1 MLELLQQWDI
11 WAFEIINQKLIHPF
25 LDTLA
30 PILRNKKTWY
40 PLYLILAIFLI
51 YKYKIKGFYLIVLTI
66 IAVGLSDIVSS
77 HFFKNLF
84 ARTRP
89 CNLPELADSTRL
101 LISKCSKAYSLPSSH
116 AANHFAIATFLGI
129 NFLQKSKWFLIA
141 GIIWATSICWAQIY
155 VGVHF
160 PFDVFIGAF
169 IGLIISLYEH
179 HLIKKLSPFNLCV

>member
-66 IAVGLSDIVSS
+66 VAVGLSDIVSS
-77 HFFKNLF
+77 HFLKNLF

-89 CNLPELADSTRL
+89 CNLPELAHSTRL
-101 LISKCSKAYSLPSSH
+101 LISKCSQAYSLPSSH
-116 AANHFAIATFLGI
+116 AANHFAIASFLGI
-129 NFLQKSKWFLIA
+129 NFLQKSKWFLIT

-160 PFDVFIGAF
+160 HFDILIGVIIGALVSLIV
-169 IGLIISLYEH
+169 IGFQ
-179 HLIKKLSPFNLCV
+179 KKLLKFNFKL

>member
-40 PLYLILAIFLI
+40 PLYLILAVFLI

-66 IAVGLSDIVSS
+66 IAVGLSDIISS
-77 HFFKNLF
+77 HFLKNLF

-101 LISKCSKAYSLPSSH
+101 LISKCSQAYSLPSSH
-116 AANHFAIATFLGI
+116 AANHFAIASFLGI
-129 NFLQKSKWFLIA
+129 NFLQKSKWFFIV
-141 GIIWATSICWAQIY
+141 GIIWATSICWTQIY

-160 PFDVFIGAF
+160 PFDILMGCIVGILIGTVVF
-169 IGLIISLYEH
+169 
-179 HLIKKLSPFNLCV
+179 KLFKNSYKINELK